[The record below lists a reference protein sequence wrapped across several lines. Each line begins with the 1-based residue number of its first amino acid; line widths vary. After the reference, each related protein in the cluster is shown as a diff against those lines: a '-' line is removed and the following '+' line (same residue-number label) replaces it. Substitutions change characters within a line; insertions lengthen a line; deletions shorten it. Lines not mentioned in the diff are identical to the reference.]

1 MPFRQVQIVIDHI
14 KWEKESGEYLHI
26 NQTYV
31 CRYLKS
37 SLLSCVFIE
46 TFCPLNVPHHTKF
59 SVPLFSNNNMCV

>member
-1 MPFRQVQIVIDHI
+1 MPFHQVQIVIDHI

-31 CRYLKS
+31 CRYLKN

-46 TFCPLNVPHHTKF
+46 IFIYYTEF